1 MGGQNDFTCE
11 CPPGTKGNGKGING
25 CFDIDECKSGHACH
39 ETAEC
44 TNLPHGEGY
53 KCFCRHS
60 ASYVEPRQACAI
72 PDTGCGNVADWY
84 DLQGAIVGECMEGNK
99 NVEICQMHC
108 PDPNHVISQS
118 EVVCQKQGKTANQGS
133 FTDFQGTT
141 IACTPPPDTG
151 VALIPNIGYPTGIV
165 VCERLFKKNKK
176 GKPTNE
182 LEDQAMWVQDAF
194 GAINNA
200 PIECI
205 DPSVTT
211 VCGSVL
217 DAMVVDLTTITVNC
231 ENNICTFDCT
241 KDPLYP
247 DVVPNHAFTTCGI
260 HPNETDFTFL
270 PKEEIKCIAKPDDTE
285 CGDVRDHFQ

>member
-1 MGGQNDFTCE
+1 MG
-11 CPPGTKGNGKGING
+11 
-25 CFDIDECKSGHACH
+25 
-39 ETAEC
+39 
-44 TNLPHGEGY
+44 
-53 KCFCRHS
+53 
-60 ASYVEPRQACAI
+60 
-72 PDTGCGNVADWY
+72 
-84 DLQGAIVGECMEGNK
+84 
-99 NVEICQMHC
+99 
-108 PDPNHVISQS
+108 
-118 EVVCQKQGKTANQGS
+118 
-133 FTDFQGTT
+133 
-141 IACTPPPDTG
+141 
-151 VALIPNIGYPTGIV
+151 
-165 VCERLFKKNKK
+165 

-217 DAMVVDLTTITVNC
+217 DAMVVDLNSITVNC

-270 PKEEIKCIAKPDDTE
+270 PKEPINCIAKPDDTE
-285 CGDVRDHFQ
+285 CGDGQLAQPPVSSCDKDNKVFGHPLNTPIRCY